1 MTFETLY
8 IAIAIICA
16 YLIGSFPS
24 AYVAGRLRRGID
36 IREVGSRNM
45 GAMNVFYKVGF
56 VEGILVLAVDIGKG
70 AAAVAL
76 ARWLGVLM
84 VGVPMLGVPMI
95 VELLAGAAVVIG
107 HGFPVFL
114 KFRGGRGGATLIG
127 VLVFL
132 MPWGI
137 PIYAAIFGLGLLL
150 TRYPTLSYSVAFLC
164 FPFIAWL
171 IYHSGAL
178 ITYSICILLLPGIKY
193 IPRIKEMRATGGSW
207 RHVILRKNLKDR
219 L

>member
-1 MTFETLY
+1 MINEILLISITL
-8 IAIAIICA
+8 ICA

-24 AYVAGRLRRGID
+24 AYLAGRFRRGID
-36 IREVGSRNM
+36 IREVGSRNV

-56 VEGILVLAVDIGKG
+56 VTGLLVLAVDIGKG

-76 ARWLGVLM
+76 ARWLGV
-84 VGVPMLGVPMI
+84 PMI
-95 VELLAGAAVVIG
+95 VELFAGVAAVIG
-107 HGFPVFL
+107 HIFPVWL
-114 KFRGGRGGATLIG
+114 KFRGGRGGATIIGILI
-127 VLVFL
+127 FL

-137 PIYAAIFGLGLLL
+137 PFYLAIFGLSLLI

-164 FPFIAWL
+164 FPFVAWL

-178 ITYSICILLLPGIKY
+178 VVFSIGILLLPVIKY
-193 IPRIKEMRATGGSW
+193 IPRVKEMRSSGGSW
-207 RHVILRKNLKDR
+207 RHVFLRRNFKDR

>member
-1 MTFETLY
+1 MINEILFIVGAL
-8 IAIAIICA
+8 ICA

-24 AYVAGRLRRGID
+24 AYLIARLRKGID
-36 IREVGSRNM
+36 IRGVGSRNV

-56 VEGILVLAVDIGKG
+56 AEGILVLAIDIGKG

-76 ARWLGVLM
+76 ARWLGVPLM
-84 VGVPMLGVPMI
+84 A
-95 VELLAGAAVVIG
+95 ELFAGIAAVIG
-107 HGFPVFL
+107 HSFPVWL
-114 KFRGGRGGATLIG
+114 KFRGGRGGATIIGILI
-127 VLVFL
+127 FL

-137 PIYAAIFGLGLLL
+137 PFYLAIFGLALLI

-164 FPFIAWL
+164 FPFVAWL

-178 ITYSICILLLPGIKY
+178 VIFSIGILLLPLVKY
-193 IPRIKEMRATGGSW
+193 IPRIKEMRSTGGSW
-207 RHVILRKNLKDR
+207 RHVVLRKNLKDR

>member
-1 MTFETLY
+1 MINEILFIVGVL
-8 IAIAIICA
+8 ICA

-24 AYVAGRLRRGID
+24 AYLAGRFRRGID
-36 IREVGSRNM
+36 IREVGSRNV

-56 VEGILVLAVDIGKG
+56 VTGLLVLAVDIGKG

-76 ARWLGVLM
+76 ARWLGV
-84 VGVPMLGVPMI
+84 PMI
-95 VELLAGAAVVIG
+95 AELFAGVAAVIG
-107 HGFPVFL
+107 HSFPVWL
-114 KFRGGRGGATLIG
+114 KFRGGRGGATIIGILI
-127 VLVFL
+127 FL

-137 PIYAAIFGLGLLL
+137 PFYLAIFGLSLLI

-164 FPFIAWL
+164 FPFVAWL

-178 ITYSICILLLPGIKY
+178 VVFSIGILLLPVIKY
-193 IPRIKEMRATGGSW
+193 IPRVKEMHSTGGSW
-207 RHVILRKNLKDR
+207 RHVFLRRNFKDR

>member
-1 MTFETLY
+1 MNDILF
-8 IAIAIICA
+8 IAIALVCA

-24 AYVAGRLRRGID
+24 AYLMARFRKGVD
-36 IREVGSRNM
+36 IRKVGSKNV

-56 VEGILVLAVDIGKG
+56 AEGILVLAVDIGKG

-76 ARWLGVLM
+76 ARWLGV
-84 VGVPMLGVPMI
+84 PMI
-95 VELLAGAAVVIG
+95 AELFAGVAVLVG
-107 HGFPVFL
+107 HSSPVWL

-127 VLVFL
+127 ILIFL

-137 PIYAAIFGLGLLL
+137 PFYLAIFGLTLLL
-150 TRYPTLSYSVAFLC
+150 THYPTLSYSVAFLF
-164 FPFIAWL
+164 FPFVAWL

-178 ITYSICILLLPGIKY
+178 VAFSIGILLLPVIKY

-207 RHVILRKNLKDR
+207 RHVFLRRNLKDR

>member
-1 MTFETLY
+1 MN
-8 IAIAIICA
+8 IAFIILAIICA

-24 AYVAGRLRRGID
+24 GYIAGRVRKGID

-56 VEGILVLAVDIGKG
+56 VAGILVLAVDIGKG

-76 ARWLGVLM
+76 ARWLGV
-84 VGVPMLGVPMI
+84 PMI
-95 VELLAGAAVVIG
+95 AELCAGAAAVMG

-114 KFRGGRGGATLIG
+114 KFRGGRGGATCIG
-127 VLVFL
+127 VLFFL

-137 PIYAAIFGLGLLL
+137 PAYLAIFGLALLL

-171 IYHSGAL
+171 VYHSWVWVVFSVG
-178 ITYSICILLLPGIKY
+178 ILLLPLIKY
-193 IPRIKEMRATGGSW
+193 IPRIKEMRTTGGSW
-207 RHVILRKNLKDR
+207 RHVFLRKSLKDR